1 MSSASKLI
9 MQNKLFLA
17 SVMLL
22 FLASAAFAI
31 QLNIVSPVKQTLVVK
46 DDVLNLGVVG
56 PGQTVEVVADR
67 GSGVISEQ
75 SQTKGEALWDQILVE
90 RDSLPQGWS
99 AEDSKL
105 FEKTFHAFVTAAKD
119 APDGEY
125 SFKVRAVDQYEG
137 AGEKTFNVKV
147 TVSKDVLEESVS
159 TNSVSTGVG
168 LPAAYQIKLKNKSSA
183 SDVFEINAN
192 GIPGSWKS
200 PRRVFVKFNDEVTI
214 QYEILPSDQG
224 EFPIS
229 IDVVSLSSPLIA
241 SKSPARLQVYSSL
254 EQDLRSL
261 PKGIL
266 LFPTVEQV
274 VYSTLSLISQ
284 IVYR

>member
-1 MSSASKLI
+1 

-17 SVMLL
+17 SVLLL
-22 FLASAAFAI
+22 FFASAAFAV

-46 DDVLNLGVVG
+46 EDVLDLGVVG

-75 SQTKGEALWDQILVE
+75 SQTKGEALWDQIFVE
-90 RDSLPQGWS
+90 RDTLPQGWS

-105 FEKTFHAFVTAAKD
+105 FEKTFHAFITAAKN

-125 SFKVRAVDQYEG
+125 SFKVRAIDQYEG
-137 AGEKTFNVKV
+137 AGEKTFSVKA

-159 TNSVSTGVG
+159 TEFASTGVG
-168 LPAAYQIKLKNKSSA
+168 LPAAYMVKLKNKSSA
-183 SDVFEINAN
+183 SDVFEVNAN
-192 GIPGSWKS
+192 GLPGSWKE
-200 PRRVFVKFNDEVTI
+200 PRRVFIRFNDEVTI
-214 QYEILPSDQG
+214 PYEILPSDQG
-224 EFPIS
+224 EFPFS
-229 IDVVSLSSPLIA
+229 IDAVSLSSPLIA
-241 SKSPARLQVYSSL
+241 SKSPARIQVYSSL

-274 VYSTLSLISQ
+274 VYSALSLVSQ